1 MDKKE
6 ELYRLA
12 ILTEAKV
19 HNDLDY
25 YLYKFFHKC
34 SKAINQRRKKEKN
47 HN

>member
-12 ILTEAKV
+12 VLTEAKS

-34 SKAINQRRKKEKN
+34 SKAIKTTAEKRKES
-47 HN
+47 